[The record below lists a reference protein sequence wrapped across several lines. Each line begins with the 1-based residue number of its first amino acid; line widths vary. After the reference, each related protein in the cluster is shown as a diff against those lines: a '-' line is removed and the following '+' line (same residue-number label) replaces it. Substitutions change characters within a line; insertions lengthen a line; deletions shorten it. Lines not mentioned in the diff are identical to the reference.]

1 MKTEKIIRTTALFSL
16 LGAIGLLVWWF
27 SMPVF
32 LPVSLSATH
41 FQELIL
47 DQDWTLV
54 NLVGLIA
61 TVLLTLGFPG
71 FYLSKQEDFR
81 QPGFLGL
88 VLASTGLILFVSIQY
103 YETLL
108 WPAAARVNPDLLQVQ
123 GALVS
128 GDRGVLAGLLVS
140 GIFLGVGYIL
150 FGIAALRI
158 KAFPKLPTWFLLV
171 GAPVFGNGIVFPVR
185 TLGLILFCTGILW
198 WAIWLRKNIKSH

>member
-1 MKTEKIIRTTALFSL
+1 MRTEKIVRTTALLSL

-41 FQELIL
+41 FQNLIL
-47 DQDWTLV
+47 DQDWTPV

-61 TVLLTLGFPG
+61 TLLVTLGFPG
-71 FYLSKQEDFR
+71 FYLAKHEKLGR
-81 QPGFLGL
+81 AGFPGL
-88 VLASTGLILFVSIQY
+88 VLAATGLILFTSIQY

-128 GDRGVLAGLLVS
+128 GDTGVLAGLLVS
-140 GIFLGVGYIL
+140 GILLGIGYIL
-150 FGIAALRI
+150 FGIAALKAR
-158 KAFPKLPTWFLLV
+158 AFPRLPNWFLLV

-185 TLGLILFCTGILW
+185 TLGLILFCTGTLW
-198 WAIWLRKNIKSH
+198 WAIWIRKNVKSH